1 MISVEEARDL
11 IDFGARIKSASRA
24 QEQLEGAVA
33 LHNILETRGV
43 AYLADEVGFGKTYV
57 ALGALALFRRRHP
70 DFRVLVIAPR
80 DNIQR
85 KWIKEFTNFV
95 SHNVRPALR
104 HAWGDPAR
112 ERTPC
117 SNLGDLLSLVDTS
130 GEQEFFARMTSFS
143 LPLGDTPDSWK
154 VARERWHERL
164 PRLDRDAFD
173 VSSKHACKSS
183 IALAICTALPVFDL
197 VIVDEAHNL
206 KHGYEGRTSARN
218 TVLAE
223 AFGRARLSTEQ
234 KRRFPGYGPRASRVL
249 FLSATPVE
257 DTYAQLWNQLDVFD
271 KAGGYEPLRRADLQ
285 DSERRTVA
293 AEFLVRRVTSMR
305 VAGKPLTKNLYRR
318 EWREGGLQTH
328 DQPIAITEERQKLIV
343 ALVQKKVSELLSG
356 REFNNSFQIGM
367 LASFESFLET
377 AKLRKTDA
385 HEDDEAVDGPFDGH
399 EQNRS
404 VSDRER
410 DGVDVGAL
418 NRLAADY
425 RRRFGAEMPHPKMD
439 AVVAGLADAWNTGR
453 KTLVFVRRIASV
465 AELKRKLDE
474 RYDQW
479 LFALLRAR
487 LAPALRADIEDIIAR
502 YREAN
507 LASRHVESVS
517 TVYGEDDISNEG
529 GEDTFFAY
537 FFRGQSAGDLYSGAY
552 LQNQFRRASDRFS
565 LFFAD
570 NDVMVL
576 LNAAEGSVGAA
587 FAFACGLAPDEAH
600 RRLCEE
606 SRCYLSD
613 AARAPLQARFEAA
626 QAAALAMLRDHGADP
641 ELRRRSDLVC
651 QAKYAARRHQ
661 SPSPAECRDAPAM
674 LERTTFFTRL
684 REARFRRLR
693 DAIWPVAQGAGETSA
708 ESVREQML
716 RATLLSAAARL
727 GHAFID
733 LYLSVIEKH
742 TSLRRKASPP
752 NVASV
757 ADVADGSAE
766 AREEDNDDTDSDHD
780 PVGAFLQCLER
791 QRTVALRDRSWGAFD
806 ELREIAQN
814 FELILD
820 VNLAG
825 TAEKTTTEKTV
836 DLAARRI
843 VSLLSQQQPVGGIRG
858 GNVNRRLIQQF
869 RMPGYPFVLV
879 ATDVLQEGE
888 DLHTFCSS
896 VMHYGIAWTPSS
908 MEQRTGRIDRV
919 RSQTDRRLASLT
931 APMQPED
938 RLQVYFPYLPDTV
951 EVLQVDRVLERMN
964 TFLHLMHAGLVV
976 PDLDEQH
983 IDITREFA
991 APRRRVEAVGGVLRS
1006 AFPLPDWALPGK
1018 AAAFVE
1024 ADPMVVMR
1032 ERFAKLRVGVLGGL
1046 CIDWAG
1052 ETPRGDLLGTA
1063 MLGNGRV
1070 QPFSLQLR
1078 TDHGDAFV
1086 RCITALG
1093 RAESRA
1099 GLDKIAQRVE
1109 ATSLRLVASAT
1120 PVDLVFDLTAEDD
1133 VLLGDGAFDSERV
1146 GLLLRRVLPLADFLE
1161 HARFGGKDDL
1171 LTTVLA
1177 EQLVRDVP

>member
-11 IDFGARIKSASRA
+11 IDFDARIKSASRA

-33 LHNILETRGV
+33 LHNILETHGV

-57 ALGALALFRRRHP
+57 ALGALALFRQIHP
-70 DFRVLVIAPR
+70 NFRVLVIAPR

-95 SHNVRPALR
+95 SHNVRPSLR
-104 HAWGDPAR
+104 HSWGNQAG
-112 ERTPC
+112 ERQPC
-117 SNLGDLLSLVDTS
+117 LNLADLLSLVDTS
-130 GEQEFFARMTSFS
+130 DEQEFFARMTSFS
-143 LPLGDTPDSWK
+143 LPLGNTPDSWK
-154 VARERWHERL
+154 VASERWLERL
-164 PRLDRDAFD
+164 PQLKRSAFD
-173 VSSKHACKSS
+173 VSSKDACKSS
-183 IALAICTALPVFDL
+183 IARAICTGLPVFDL

-206 KHGYEGRTSARN
+206 KHGYESRTSARN
-218 TVLAE
+218 IVIAE
-223 AFGRARLSTEQ
+223 AFGRARLSDEQ
-234 KRRFPGYGPRASRVL
+234 KRHFPGYGPRARRVL

-257 DTYAQLWNQLDVFD
+257 DSYAQLWNQLDVFD
-271 KAGGYEPLRRADLQ
+271 KAFGYEPLRRDNGQ
-285 DSERRTVA
+285 DSECRSA
-293 AEFLVRRVTSMR
+293 AAKFLVRRVTSMR

-318 EWREGGLQTH
+318 EWREGGLQTY
-328 DQPIAITEERQKLIV
+328 DQPIAITGQRQKLVV

-377 AKLRKTDA
+377 AKLRLTDT
-385 HEDDEAVDGPFDGH
+385 HEDDDAAQGPFDGL
-399 EQNRS
+399 EQNLS

-425 RRRFGAEMPHPKMD
+425 RKRFGVEMPHPKMD
-439 AVVAGLADAWNTGR
+439 AVVSGLADAWTTGR

-487 LAPALRADIEDIIAR
+487 LAPALRADIEDVIGR
-502 YREAN
+502 YHQAN
-507 LASRHVESVS
+507 LATRHVESVN
-517 TVYGEDDISNEG
+517 VVHGEDDISNEG
-529 GEDTFFAY
+529 GADTFFAY
-537 FFRGQSAGDLYSGAY
+537 FFRGHATGEFYSGAY
-552 LQNQFRRASDRFS
+552 LQNRFRRASDRFS

-570 NDVMVL
+570 NDVMAL
-576 LNAAEGSVGAA
+576 LDAAEGSVGAA
-587 FAFACGLAPDEAH
+587 FASACGLAQHEAYQ
-600 RRLCEE
+600 RLCEE

-626 QAAALAMLRDHGADP
+626 QAAALTMLRDHGTDP
-641 ELRRRSDLVC
+641 ELRRRSGVVC
-651 QAKYAARRHQ
+651 EAKYSTRRHKF
-661 SPSPAECRDAPAM
+661 PSPAECRDAPAM

-684 REARFRRLR
+684 RDARFRRLR
-693 DAIWPVAQGAGETSA
+693 DAIWPTAQGAH
-708 ESVREQML
+708 ESSGGAVREQML

-733 LYLSVIEKH
+733 LYLNVVEDQ
-742 TSLRRKASPP
+742 TSLFRKASPP
-752 NVASV
+752 ETTDLANVAG
-757 ADVADGSAE
+757 ASAE
-766 AREEDNDDTDSDHD
+766 AREEDNEDASSEHD

-791 QRTVALRDRSWGAFD
+791 QRIVALPDRPWGAFD

-825 TAEKTTTEKTV
+825 IAEKDS

-896 VMHYGIAWTPSS
+896 IMHYGIAWTPSS

-919 RSQTDRRLASLT
+919 RSQTDRRLASLNT
-931 APMQPED
+931 SMQPED

-964 TFLHLMHAGLVV
+964 TFLRLMHDGLVV
-976 PDLDEQH
+976 PHLDEQR
-983 IDITREFA
+983 IDIAREFA
-991 APRRRVEAVGGVLRS
+991 TPRRRIDVVEGVLRS

-1018 AAAFVE
+1018 TAASVE
-1024 ADPMVVMR
+1024 TDPTIAMR

-1063 MLGNGRV
+1063 LLGDDRV

-1078 TDHGDAFV
+1078 TDNGDLFV
-1086 RCITALG
+1086 RCVTALG

-1099 GLDKIAQRVE
+1099 GLDKIAQRIRS
-1109 ATSLRLVASAT
+1109 TSLRLVASAT
-1120 PVDLVFDLTAEDD
+1120 LADLVFDLTAVDD
-1133 VLLGDGAFDSERV
+1133 VLLGDCDFDCERV

-1161 HARFGGKDDL
+1161 HARFGGKDDMLTSALSDQL
-1171 LTTVLA
+1171 LKDL
-1177 EQLVRDVP
+1177 P